1 MDASR
6 LLQRL
11 TVFPAALQTLCE
23 GVADDDHSWRP
34 EEGGWCLR
42 ELVAHLADEEG
53 EDFRARLEFVLDER
67 EGAFDPID
75 PEGWV
80 AARRYRDRPVAQ
92 SLERFAAAR
101 VETLTRLRERLD
113 AAGPRASTGPCT
125 GPIRASRTCTRAI
138 SSGHSPPM
146 TPSTCGSWRASCTPS
161 RSEMRRPTRWGTPGD
176 GERGPLAPARAER
189 RGTESGGPL
198 LSPGAVAAPFPR
210 AGRLLGWPPVP
221 LGSFRACAQPSSASA
236 SSPAAPPSNP

>member
-1 MDASR
+1 MDAPR

-34 EEGGWCLR
+34 EDGGWCLR

-67 EGAFDPID
+67 EGAFDSID

-101 VETLTRLRERLD
+101 VETLARLRKRLD
-113 AAGPRASTGPCT
+113 AAGP
-125 GPIRASRTCTRAI
+125 
-138 SSGHSPPM
+138 SGLDWSLHWTHPRFADLHAGDLLGALAAHDALHLRQLARLLHSLAERDAAPYEVGYA
-146 TPSTCGSWRASCTPS
+146 GSW
-161 RSEMRRPTRWGTPGD
+161 
-176 GERGPLAPARAER
+176 
-189 RGTESGGPL
+189 
-198 LSPGAVAAPFPR
+198 
-210 AGRLLGWPPVP
+210 
-221 LGSFRACAQPSSASA
+221 
-236 SSPAAPPSNP
+236 